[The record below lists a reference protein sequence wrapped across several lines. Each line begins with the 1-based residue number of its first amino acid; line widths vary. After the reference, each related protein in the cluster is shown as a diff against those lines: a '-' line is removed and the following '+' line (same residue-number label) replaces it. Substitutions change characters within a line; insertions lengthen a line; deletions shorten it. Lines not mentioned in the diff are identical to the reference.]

1 MKTIAL
7 LIVLVL
13 VSTGAACQSIPAT
26 DLSGAGFVLETPN
39 AEMRQAMIKID
50 RPFAETVAVNR
61 ATCLKLPGCKK

>member
-1 MKTIAL
+1 MRAFAL
-7 LIVLVL
+7 VVLLAL
-13 VSTGAACQSIPAT
+13 VSCSTVPAT
-26 DLSGAGFVLETPN
+26 DLSGAGFILESPN